1 MATPAAERDRVLRTI
16 ETWPIEDQVTLVR
29 AILGKVA
36 ARLGASTQ
44 PTPTSEAVS
53 ERSTWDALHGIA
65 ANSQTPP
72 TDEQVEQ
79 WLDEHRM
86 EKYG

>member
-1 MATPAAERDRVLRTI
+1 MAILPAERERILRTI
-16 ETWPIEDQVTLVR
+16 ETWPIEDQVTLAQ

-36 ARLGASTQ
+36 ARLGASPQ
-44 PTPTSEAVS
+44 SVSEAAS

-65 ANSQTPP
+65 SNSQTPP
-72 TDEQVEQ
+72 TDEQVER

-86 EKYG
+86 EI